1 MSDHLPDP
9 ATAPELFDGVLSRRV
24 LAWLVDTVII
34 FGISL
39 AMLVVGLIIGVVTL
53 GVGLITLP
61 FIIPFAILAYYAATL
76 GSPSALD
83 RGHAHVRPGAD
94 PGPRQAAR
102 WLGHPDPPPSSSG
115 PRSGSPG
122 SASCSPLFTPRRQM
136 LHDLVTGTLMLR
148 RSPMERVLALR
159 RHAFAPERCRA
170 AGIGHCRAS
179 RTRLS

>member
-24 LAWLVDTVII
+24 MAWLVDAVII
-34 FGISL
+34 FAIAM

-76 GSPSALD
+76 GSPARSTVGMRMFDLVLTPARGKPLD
-83 RGHAHVRPGAD
+83 GWAI
-94 PGPRQAAR
+94 
-102 WLGHPDPPPSSSG
+102 LIHPIIFWATIWIAWVG
-115 PRSGSPG
+115 ILL
-122 SASCSPLFTPRRQM
+122 PLFTPRRQM

-148 RSPMERVLALR
+148 RSPMERFWRSGAMR
-159 RHAFAPERCRA
+159 SA
-170 AGIGHCRAS
+170 
-179 RTRLS
+179 

>member
-76 GSPSALD
+76 GSPARGKPLD
-83 RGHAHVRPGAD
+83 GWAI
-94 PGPRQAAR
+94 
-102 WLGHPDPPPSSSG
+102 LLHPIIFWATIWVAWVG
-115 PRSGSPG
+115 ILL
-122 SASCSPLFTPRRQM
+122 PLFTPRRQM

-148 RSPMERVLALR
+148 RSPMERFWRSGAMR
-159 RHAFAPERCRA
+159 SA
-170 AGIGHCRAS
+170 
-179 RTRLS
+179 

>member
-9 ATAPELFDGVLSRRV
+9 ATAPALFDGVLSRRV

-39 AMLVVGLIIGVVTL
+39 AMLVVSLIIGVVTL

-76 GSPSALD
+76 GSSARSTVGMRMFDLVLTPARGKPLD
-83 RGHAHVRPGAD
+83 GWAI
-94 PGPRQAAR
+94 
-102 WLGHPDPPPSSSG
+102 LIHPILFWATIWVAWVG
-115 PRSGSPG
+115 ILL
-122 SASCSPLFTPRRQM
+122 PLFTPRRQM

-148 RSPMERVLALR
+148 RSPMERFWRSGAMR
-159 RHAFAPERCRA
+159 SA
-170 AGIGHCRAS
+170 
-179 RTRLS
+179 